1 MPFSASVVFFGNSL
15 KGQQAFNHTEVLVK
29 LLSDNYA
36 PLVGDNY
43 APEKIR
49 VIIPVGG
56 KATRLLPLTAETSKA
71 CLRLLNRPLVEFS
84 LLSLAS
90 QGIRNFIFGVK
101 GYTNYRD
108 LYDYF
113 ESGVGFSARY
123 NIKPRIHIKYQP
135 NVPDLGSADSARINI
150 DYYELNNP
158 IFAVQGDNIFDIKV
172 KSLIDFHKEKC
183 SCLTIVL
190 REVDNVEGLG
200 IADIDKNGRIQ
211 RFVEKPLPKD
221 APSNLANT
229 GLYVLSPDIRKIFK
243 EKGIQQI
250 IKEKNRLDFGYDF
263 IPYVI
268 STGRAVYG
276 YTLKGSWFDVGTPK
290 SYLEAMKNLLGGG
303 FSTLNDFGGRLNKDT
318 PIWVQGESTDSEK
331 RRQEIIQ
338 KIKQKKILI
347 EGSVLIGRHCQIE
360 DGARIVNSCID
371 DFTRIGKNAVVTNSA
386 VMDRVIIGENAEI
399 YDSIIGRHVAVN
411 SSCHKPT
418 KITAISVIADDVI
431 LEEGCSLS
439 ATKIYPHQTISGEF
453 QNQTIIAN

>member
-1 MPFSASVVFFGNSL
+1 M
-15 KGQQAFNHTEVLVK
+15 KH
-29 LLSDNYA
+29 LSNNYA

-108 LYDYF
+108 LNDYF
-113 ESGVGFSARY
+113 ESGYGFSAKY

-135 NVPDLGSADSARINI
+135 NVPDLGSADSAKINME
-150 DYYELNNP
+150 YYELNNP
-158 IFAVQGDNIFDIKV
+158 IFAVQGDNIFDLKI
-172 KSLIDFHKEKC
+172 KSLLDFHKEKGA
-183 SCLTIVL
+183 CLTIVL

-200 IADIDKNGRIQ
+200 IADIDKNNRIQ
-211 RFVEKPLPKD
+211 CFVEKPSAKD

-229 GLYVLSPDIRKIFK
+229 GLYVLSPEVKKIFK

-268 STGRAVYG
+268 QTGRPVYG

-290 SYLEAMKNLLGGG
+290 NYLEAMKKLLNGG
-303 FSTLNDFGGRLNKDT
+303 FPTLSDFGGRLNDT
-318 PIWVQGESTDSEK
+318 DPIWVQGESNDSEK
-331 RRQEIIQ
+331 RRLEIIQ
-338 KIKQKKILI
+338 KIKQKKITL
-347 EGSVLIGRHCQIE
+347 EGAVLIGRHCQIE

-371 DFTRIGKNAVVTNSA
+371 NFTRIGKNAVVANSA
-386 VMDRVIIGENAEI
+386 VMDRAIIGENAEV

-418 KITAISVIADDVI
+418 KITAISVIADDVT
-431 LEEGCSLS
+431 LEEGCSLTG
-439 ATKIYPHQTISGEF
+439 TKVYPHQHIQGEF

>member
-1 MPFSASVVFFGNSL
+1 MN
-15 KGQQAFNHTEVLVK
+15 
-29 LLSDNYA
+29 LLSNNYA

-90 QGIRNFIFGVK
+90 QGIRNFVFGVK

-108 LYDYF
+108 LFDYF
-113 ESGVGFSARY
+113 ESGYGFSVRY

-135 NVPDLGSADSARINI
+135 NVPDLGSADSARINM

-158 IFAVQGDNIFDIKV
+158 VFAVQGDNIFDIKV

-211 RFVEKPLPKD
+211 RFVEKPEPKD

-229 GLYVLSPDIRKIFK
+229 GLYVLSPEVRKIFK

-268 STGRAVYG
+268 QSGRPVYG

-290 SYLEAMKNLLGGG
+290 SYLEAMKNLLNGG
-303 FSTLNDFGGRLNKDT
+303 FSTLSDFGGRLNEGE
-318 PIWVQGESTDSEK
+318 PIFVQGDSNDSEK

-338 KIKQKKILI
+338 KIKQKKIEL
-347 EGSVLIGRHCQIE
+347 EGAVLIGRHCQIE

-371 DFTRIGKNAVVTNSA
+371 NFTRIGKNAVVANSA
-386 VMDRVIIGENAEI
+386 VMDRVIVGENAEV
-399 YDSIIGRHVAVN
+399 YDSIIGRHVVVN

-418 KITAISVIADDVI
+418 KITAVSVIADDVT
-431 LEEGCSLS
+431 LEEGCSLT
-439 ATKIYPHQTISGEF
+439 ATKVYPHQNIRGEF

>member
-1 MPFSASVVFFGNSL
+1 MG
-15 KGQQAFNHTEVLVK
+15 
-29 LLSDNYA
+29 DNYA

-90 QGIRNFIFGVK
+90 QGVRNFVFGVK

-113 ESGVGFSARY
+113 ESGYGFSARY

-158 IFAVQGDNIFDIKV
+158 VFAVQGDNIFDIKV
-172 KSLIDFHKEKC
+172 KNLIDFHNEKGA
-183 SCLTIVL
+183 CLTIVL

-200 IADIDKNGRIQ
+200 IADIDKNCRIQ
-211 RFVEKPLPKD
+211 RFVEKPMPKD

-229 GLYVLSPDIRKIFK
+229 GLYVLAPEVRKIFK

-250 IKEKNRLDFGYDF
+250 VKEKNRLDFGYDF

-268 STGRAVYG
+268 QTGRPVYG

-290 SYLEAMKNLLGGG
+290 SYLEAMKNLLNGG
-303 FSTLNDFGGRLNKDT
+303 FSTLNDFGGKLNEGE
-318 PIWVQGESTDSEK
+318 PIWVQGESNDSEK
-331 RRQEIIQ
+331 RRLEIIQ
-338 KIKQKKILI
+338 KIKQKKITL
-347 EGSVLIGRHCQIE
+347 EGAVLIGRHCQIE

-371 DFTRIGKNAVVTNSA
+371 NFTRIGRNAVVANSA
-386 VMDRVIIGENAEI
+386 VMDRVIIGDNAEV
-399 YDSIIGRHVAVN
+399 YDSIIGRHVVVN
-411 SSCHKPT
+411 SNCHKPT
-418 KITAISVIADDVI
+418 KITAVSVIADDVT
-431 LEEGCSLS
+431 LEEGCSLT
-439 ATKIYPHQTISGEF
+439 ATKVYPHQRIQGEF

>member
-1 MPFSASVVFFGNSL
+1 MLDDN
-15 KGQQAFNHTEVLVK
+15 
-29 LLSDNYA
+29 NYA
-36 PLVGDNY
+36 PLVGDSY
-43 APEKIR
+43 APEKLR

-113 ESGVGFSARY
+113 ESGYGFSARY

-135 NVPDLGSADSARINI
+135 NVEDLGSADSARINME
-150 DYYELNNP
+150 YYELNNP
-158 IFAVQGDNIFDIKV
+158 VFAVQGDNIFDIKV
-172 KSLIDFHKEKC
+172 KSLIDFHKEKGAV
-183 SCLTIVL
+183 LTIVL
-190 REVDNVEGLG
+190 REVQNVEGLG
-200 IADIDKNGRIQ
+200 IADIDKNCRIQ
-211 RFVEKPLPKD
+211 QFVEKPLPKD

-229 GLYVLSPDIRKIFK
+229 GLYMVSPEVKKIFK

-268 STGRAVYG
+268 QTGRPVYG

-290 SYLEAMKNLLGGG
+290 NYLEAMKNLLHGGL
-303 FSTLNDFGGRLNKDT
+303 STLNDFGERLNEAS
-318 PIWVQGESTDSEK
+318 PIWVQGESNDSEK

-338 KIKQKKILI
+338 KIKQKKIEI
-347 EGSVLIGRHCQIE
+347 EGAVLIGRHCQIE
-360 DGARIVNSCID
+360 DGVRIVNSCID
-371 DFTRIGKNAVVTNSA
+371 NFTRIGKNAVVANSA
-386 VMDRVIIGENAEI
+386 VMDRVIIGDNAEV
-399 YDSIIGRHVAVN
+399 YDSIIGRHVVVN
-411 SSCHKPT
+411 SSHNKPT
-418 KITAISVIADDVI
+418 KITAVSVIADDVTI
-431 LEEGCSLS
+431 EEGCLLT
-439 ATKIYPHQTISGEF
+439 ATKVYPHQHIRGEF